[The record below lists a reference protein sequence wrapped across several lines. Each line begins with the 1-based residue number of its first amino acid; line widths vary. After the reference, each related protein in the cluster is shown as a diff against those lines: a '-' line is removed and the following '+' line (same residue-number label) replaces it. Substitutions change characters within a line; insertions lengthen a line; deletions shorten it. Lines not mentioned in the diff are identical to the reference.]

1 MTALVWETA
10 KKLTLKI
17 EGGFQNDPRDKGNW
31 TGGDVGKGELKGTKY
46 GISAAAYPNED
57 IKNLTLERAEYL
69 YKRDYW
75 HKCKCD
81 YLPDCLSIAVFD
93 YAINSGVPQA
103 IKDLQRCL
111 YVTVDGIIGNQTIG
125 AANRIPVRK
134 VLENYINRRR
144 EFVIELS
151 EKPKYRQYRNGWVF
165 RVGEIRDFCEK
176 LI

>member
-17 EGGFQNDPRDKGNW
+17 EGDFQNDPRDKGNW

-46 GISAAAYPNED
+46 GISAAAFPHED
-57 IKNLTLERAEYL
+57 IKNLTKERAEYL
-69 YKRDYW
+69 FKKMYW
-75 HKCKCD
+75 DKSKCD
-81 YLPDCLSIAVFD
+81 FLPDPLSIAVFD